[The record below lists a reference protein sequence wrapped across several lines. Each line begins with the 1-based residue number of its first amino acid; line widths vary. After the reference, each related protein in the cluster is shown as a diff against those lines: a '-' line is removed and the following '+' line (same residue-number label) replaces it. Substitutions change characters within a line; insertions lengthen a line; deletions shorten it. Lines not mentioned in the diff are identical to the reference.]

1 VTQAT
6 GKSRKEEC
14 LLSQQDAEK
23 TCEVITE
30 EKAGVVRQV
39 KDFPEFLA
47 QVKQEMKLVHRPGWH
62 EVRSTTLVVIVF
74 VFLFAFYLRALD
86 WIFSPLDRWLFH

>member
-23 TCEVITE
+23 TCVVIPE
-30 EKAGVVRQV
+30 EKVGVVRQV
-39 KDFPEFLA
+39 KNLPEFLA
-47 QVKQEMKLVHRPGWH
+47 KVQREMKLVHRPSWQQ
-62 EVRSTTLVVIVF
+62 VRSTTLVVIVF

-86 WIFSPLDRWLFH
+86 WIFLP